1 MENGL
6 AIIEMSEAETRS
18 VFIDQDVIECAWLN
32 ALTKK
37 RIARAEAAQREAD
50 RNRRKAE
57 KVAQRRKAYTIDT
70 IKRITIHSG
79 IIGAVTAAGTAGM
92 IDPAIYIPVSLFCLC
107 SACVRLGTWFGRA
120 AKA

>member
-1 MENGL
+1 MNGL
-6 AIIEMSEAETRS
+6 AIIEKTDTETKGF
-18 VFIDQDVIECAWLN
+18 FIDQDVIECARLN
-32 ALTKK
+32 ALTKN
-37 RIARAEAAQREAD
+37 RIARAEAARREAD

-107 SACVRLGTWFGRA
+107 SACIRLGTWFGRGCH
-120 AKA
+120 K